1 MKQLITLIFLA
12 VGLFCP
18 MNPLLADSGNLEEIK
33 QYFELRDT
41 ISLVNLEMKRAMA
54 HDSRSPMLYEK
65 NAEQTL
71 SSLLQ
76 FIDSRIQQFAQST
89 TPLKYHYV
97 KKLNGLFVETRQL
110 YGAVV
115 VKMRT
120 KTLSDKPGS
129 LITSGETASPPAA
142 VDNKLQPRPYFHP
155 IDLRTLLSPALLNT
169 SKLKAEPLIQPS
181 GTDKLPVS
189 KSEKPAVQISQINAG
204 ASETIS
210 PVKPAQQDKS
220 IVPVVKTPVA
230 TEPVK
235 VQDVK
240 SVQEVKP
247 VVPVMKTPV
256 VTEPEKVQQE
266 VKPVVAIATVTAP
279 VVVTSNMVANTTV
292 SPAATASVLPVV
304 PVKKPDLAVKKPE
317 PVKPVER
324 VEVVKPA
331 AIAPPGEGFMR
342 PLAVMIENHNKSRPQ
357 TGLDQADMVYEMP
370 VEGGITRFMAIFNK
384 LPENLGPVRSCREYF
399 IDRAIEIDALYV
411 HCGASPLGYAYISKR
426 GIKSID
432 EIKNA
437 PPFYRDDTRK
447 APHNLYSK
455 GPSLYEYMSERV
467 PMRLKD
473 RPVMFKKIG
482 DTQPGTEGG
491 QSIKIKYHGNYTLEI
506 KYEDGA
512 YQRYMN
518 NELHID
524 RITQKP
530 LRSQTVV
537 VQVASMKTV
546 DKIGRQE
553 ISFIGSGTAWIMDR
567 GLMTKVVWHKETPR
581 SLTSYLDM
589 AGNEYGF
596 SGDLPVW
603 VQVVSPAHKI
613 FFNGEE
619 NTPEVVVDKGGAK
632 VASGTE
638 SIGKQG

>member
-1 MKQLITLIFLA
+1 MKQFITIIILA

-18 MNPLLADSGNLEEIK
+18 MNTLLADSGNLEEIK

-54 HDSRSPMLYEK
+54 HDSRSPMLFEK

-120 KTLSDKPGS
+120 KAVADKPGS
-129 LITSGETASPPAA
+129 LITSGENAS
-142 VDNKLQPRPYFHP
+142 QPVIADSKPQTRPYFHP

-169 SKLKAEPLIQPS
+169 SKIKVEPAIKPVA
-181 GTDKLPVS
+181 TDKLP
-189 KSEKPAVQISQINAG
+189 A
-204 ASETIS
+204 AST
-210 PVKPAQQDKS
+210 
-220 IVPVVKTPVA
+220 
-230 TEPVK
+230 
-235 VQDVK
+235 
-240 SVQEVKP
+240 
-247 VVPVMKTPV
+247 KTPV
-256 VTEPEKVQQE
+256 VQIPDKKEIPAAPVNQQKVVQEVTPAGPVVKKPVATQPEKVQE

-279 VVVTSNMVANTTV
+279 VIVTTSIVATSTVNPAVPSVVLPRLEPV
-292 SPAATASVLPVV
+292 TASAAVTP
-304 PVKKPDLAVKKPE
+304 PVKKTEPSVKKPE

-331 AIAPPGEGFMR
+331 AIAPAGEGFMR

-399 IDRAIEIDALYV
+399 IDRAIEVDALYV

-473 RPVMFKKIG
+473 QPVMFKKIG
-482 DTQPGTEGG
+482 DVKPGTEAG

-506 KYEDGA
+506 NYEDGA

-530 LRSQTVV
+530 LRAQTVV
-537 VQVASMKTV
+537 VQVAAMKTV

-567 GLMTKVVWHKETPR
+567 GLMTKVTWHKETPR
-581 SLTSYLDM
+581 SLTSYRDM
-589 AGNEYGF
+589 SGNEYGF

-613 FFNGEE
+613 YFNGEE
-619 NTPEVVVDKGGAK
+619 NTPGIVVDKGGAK

-638 SIGKQG
+638 LIGKQG